1 MMGNGGFGMG
11 FGGPILWILI
21 IVAIALLVPWLR
33 GQGTGSRPSAGDDH
47 PNRALKIL
55 EERYARGEIDRDEF
69 EQRRRDLEDTGG
81 R

>member
-11 FGGPILWILI
+11 FGGPIFWILI

-33 GQGTGSRPSAGDDH
+33 SQGSASRKDDGSHADQ
-47 PNRALKIL
+47 RAIEIL

-69 EQRRRDLEDTGG
+69 ERKRQDLET
-81 R
+81 

>member
-1 MMGNGGFGMG
+1 MGNGGFGMG

-33 GQGTGSRPSAGDDH
+33 SQGTGSRPSADDDH
-47 PNRALKIL
+47 PNRALEIL

-69 EQRRRDLEDTGG
+69 DQRRRDLEDTGG